1 MSIFCS
7 VATPIAQAQNQPLV
21 SYSLEQ
27 GLHQSQVWDFRQDK
41 RGDMWL
47 ALFSGGISKF
57 DGVSFTRFAHEG
69 ELSEF
74 VFQSQV
80 IYEDRAGVLWFGTK
94 NGLVRY
100 DGVAIETFTTSNGLP
115 GNDIRAIAEDGVGHL
130 WLGTDNGLCTFSG
143 NQCAP
148 TLDERITD
156 LAFKSLTRDQNDNLW
171 VGTSTNGLFKVEK
184 DKTLQWDKQS
194 ELGTSTVQSITFDG
208 KNTIWIGTDNGLFRY
223 DGEKFDRFTSGDG
236 LPSNS
241 ILSLALDRSGTL
253 WVGTQQGAARKIGDH
268 FEPFSPRTLGT
279 IPIRSILQD
288 RENNIWFATDG
299 KGIFKYVPSA
309 FAHYGQNDG
318 LPGNMVWSIEDGPE
332 NTLWVTLQNGLSQFD
347 GSNFEAIPDPGGL
360 FSKKEV
366 LSMHRGQDGSM
377 WLGLRNVL
385 VQYKDER
392 FRTHRN
398 LGGIPVRTVTYIG
411 ESQSGDIWVTT
422 GDGLFKYDGTSFT
435 AYSSKDGLS
444 SDEITTVL
452 PHSNGTVWIGT
463 KSGIDIF
470 NGTSFSHYETNQPLD
485 SYWISDIRESKNGD
499 VWIGTQNGVFL
510 HRGSSPV
517 TNPSVEYFGM
527 ESGLNDEMTYFLQF
541 DDLDYLWVGTNKGV
555 NRIDT
560 RRYYNS
566 GDIDIRSYGKNE
578 GFLGIETNHHAVH
591 KANDGTIWFGTVAGL
606 TQYNP
611 AKDVLNRVEPIT
623 KITGLRL
630 FFEDIDWT
638 LYTDSFSKWSQ
649 VPEQPI
655 LPYNQNHI
663 SFDFVG
669 LSLSAP
675 EKVTYSYKLDG
686 FEEKWSPETK
696 QRSAIY
702 SNLPPGDYTFL
713 VRAKNNDGLW
723 NIQPASYSFTITV
736 PFWQTWWFYIAFGAG
751 LVFGLIGLIRFNT
764 RSLEHKQRELEDMVA
779 QRTEDLERTNVA
791 LVEAKELALDAARAK
806 SEFLANMS
814 HEIRTPMNGVVG
826 FTDLLLESNLGVQER
841 EYVNIIRTSGDAL
854 LKILNHILD
863 LSKVE
868 AGKIDLEHQ
877 PFSLRNCVEEAL
889 DVMTMKVEDKQV
901 ELTHFIEFDV
911 PHFVMG
917 DVTRLR
923 QILVNL
929 ISNAVK
935 FTEEGEVSVRLRLED
950 KLISS
955 NGSPEHVL
963 HFSISDTGIG
973 IPENRMQYLF
983 DSFTQADAS
992 TTRKYGGTGLGLTI
1006 SKELCELMGGKM
1018 WIESEVGHGTT
1029 FHFTILASA
1038 AEQSATSSEIY
1049 GVQTELRGAR
1059 VCVVESND
1067 TIAEMLQTQVLD
1079 WGMEVTLAQN
1089 SDQLSAVLDAGIRFE
1104 VLLVD
1109 EHASDRFNVDIVN
1122 ALQSQAIYKHVPVI
1136 EMISLGSV
1144 SKSSRTGRQS
1154 TIRLNKPIK
1163 QSNLHAA
1170 LIDALIKTPVTE
1182 EKEVFQT
1189 PTKRDILAL
1198 THPLR
1203 ILLAEDNT
1211 INQRLFEITLER
1223 LGYSIEIASNGIE
1236 VLNLLRKRPFD
1247 VVLMDMHMPEMDGI
1261 DATHCILEEWP
1272 ASERPYIVALTA
1284 AVMKEDRER
1293 CYEAGMQSFLSKPM
1307 QIDELIHVLKS
1318 VPRVSARTSL
1328 PESGASTTST
1338 RNSDIGPN
1346 PLARNTKEANSLSPS
1361 DSTV

>member
-1 MSIFCS
+1 MS
-7 VATPIAQAQNQPLV
+7 
-21 SYSLEQ
+21 
-27 GLHQSQVWDFRQDK
+27 
-41 RGDMWL
+41 
-47 ALFSGGISKF
+47 
-57 DGVSFTRFAHEG
+57 
-69 ELSEF
+69 
-74 VFQSQV
+74 
-80 IYEDRAGVLWFGTK
+80 
-94 NGLVRY
+94 
-100 DGVAIETFTTSNGLP
+100 
-115 GNDIRAIAEDGVGHL
+115 
-130 WLGTDNGLCTFSG
+130 
-143 NQCAP
+143 
-148 TLDERITD
+148 
-156 LAFKSLTRDQNDNLW
+156 
-171 VGTSTNGLFKVEK
+171 
-184 DKTLQWDKQS
+184 
-194 ELGTSTVQSITFDG
+194 
-208 KNTIWIGTDNGLFRY
+208 
-223 DGEKFDRFTSGDG
+223 DG

-241 ILSLALDRSGTL
+241 ILSLAFDRLGTL
-253 WVGTQQGAARKIGDH
+253 WVGTQQGAARKLGDH
-268 FEPFSPRTLGT
+268 FESFSPRTLGN

-299 KGIFKYVPSA
+299 KGMFKYVPSA
-309 FAHYGQNDG
+309 FAHYGQDDG

-332 NTLWVTLQNGLSQFD
+332 DKLWITLQNGLSEFD
-347 GSNFEAIPDPGGL
+347 GTHFKAIPDPEGL

-366 LSMHRGQDGSM
+366 LAMHRGQDGSM

-392 FRTHRN
+392 FRTYRN
-398 LGGIPVRTVTYIG
+398 LGGTPVRTVTYIG
-411 ESQSGDIWVTT
+411 ESQSGDIWITT
-422 GDGLFKYDGTSFT
+422 GDGLFKYDGTAFT
-435 AYSSKDGLS
+435 SYGSKDGLS

-452 PHSNGTVWIGT
+452 PLSNGSVWVGT

-470 NGTSFSHYETNQPLD
+470 NGTSFSHYKTHRQLD

-499 VWIGTQNGVFL
+499 IWIGTQNGVFL
-510 HRGSSPV
+510 HRGLTPE
-517 TNPSVEYFGM
+517 TNPSVDYFGM
-527 ESGLNDEMTYFLQF
+527 DNGLNDEMTYFLQF

-606 TQYNP
+606 TQYDP
-611 AKDVLNRVEPIT
+611 ARDVQNRVKPIT

-630 FFEDIDWT
+630 FFEDLDWT
-638 LYTDSFSKWSQ
+638 LYADSFSKWSGI
-649 VPEQPI
+649 PEHPI
-655 LPYNQNHI
+655 LPYNQNHV

-702 SNLPPGDYTFL
+702 SNLPPGHYTFL

-723 NIQPASYSFTITV
+723 NIQPASYSFTITM
-736 PFWQTWWFYIAFGAG
+736 PFWQTWWFYVALGAG

-826 FTDLLLESNLGVQER
+826 FTDLLLESDLGVQER

-877 PFSLRNCVEEAL
+877 PFSLRNCVEEAI
-889 DVMTMKVEDKQV
+889 DVMTMKVEGKQV
-901 ELTHFIEFDV
+901 ELTHFIDLNV
-911 PHFVMG
+911 PRIVLG
-917 DVTRLR
+917 DITRLR

-935 FTEEGEVSVRLRLED
+935 FTDEGEVSVKLRLGDE
-950 KLISS
+950 LISS
-955 NGSPEHVL
+955 NGSSEHVL

-973 IPENRMQYLF
+973 IPENRMHHLF

-1006 SKELCELMGGKM
+1006 SKELCELMGVKM
-1018 WIESEVGHGTT
+1018 WIESEVGRGTT

-1038 AEQSATSSEIY
+1038 ADQSATSSEIY
-1049 GVQTELRGAR
+1049 GVQPELRGAR
-1059 VCVVESND
+1059 VCVVESNE
-1067 TIAEMLQTQVLD
+1067 TIAELLQAQVRD
-1079 WGMEVTLAQN
+1079 WGMEVTLTKDSN
-1089 SDQLSAVLDAGIRFE
+1089 QLSAVMDAGNRFE
-1104 VLLVD
+1104 VILID
-1109 EHASDRFNVDIVN
+1109 EHVSDRFDVDVTT
-1122 ALQSQAIYKHVPVI
+1122 ALQSQAIYKNVPVI
-1136 EMISLGSV
+1136 EMVSLGRV
-1144 SKSSRTGRQS
+1144 TNSSGTGNRS

-1170 LIDALIKTPVTE
+1170 LIESLIKTPITVD
-1182 EKEVFQT
+1182 KEVVQT
-1189 PTKRDILAL
+1189 SAKREKLAV

-1223 LGYSIEIASNGIE
+1223 LGYSIEIASNGFE
-1236 VLNLLRKRPFD
+1236 VLNLLRKRAFD

-1261 DATHCILEEWP
+1261 DATKHILEEWP

-1307 QIDELIHVLKS
+1307 QIDELIQVLKS
-1318 VPRVSARTSL
+1318 VPRVSGGNTSS
-1328 PESGASTTST
+1328 ESKASTSI
-1338 RNSDIGPN
+1338 RNSDLSPN
-1346 PLARNTKEANSLSPS
+1346 PLARNTKEANSPSPS
-1361 DSTV
+1361 NGTI